1 MLNHL
6 EISAESFFRDVP
18 QCSLMPLTQWKLMT
32 GYVQWRNNSTL
43 HSATTSRKYYM
54 LLGNFREQ
62 PRLGGSRTNPL
73 VPIML
78 LPSPGMSSQEIPRH
92 AIFLPELSS

>member
-6 EISAESFFRDVP
+6 EISAKSFFKDIP
-18 QCSLMPLTQWKLMT
+18 QCSLMLLTQWKLMT

-54 LLGNFREQ
+54 LLGNFRES
-62 PRLGGSRTNPL
+62 PRLGGSHTSPL
-73 VPIML
+73 VPTML
-78 LPSPGMSSQEIPRH
+78 LPSPGMSSQELSRH
-92 AIFLPELSS
+92 AIFLPVL